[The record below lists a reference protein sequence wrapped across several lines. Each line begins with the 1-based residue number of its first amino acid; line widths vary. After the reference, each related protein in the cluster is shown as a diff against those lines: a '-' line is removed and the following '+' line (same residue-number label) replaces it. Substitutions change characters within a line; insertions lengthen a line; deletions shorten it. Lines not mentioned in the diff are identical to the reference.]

1 MRRILLL
8 TLTVVSLLAL
18 PGLAEAHHRPT
29 SYCSPTGD
37 ICQSTT
43 KMDGIRWLRIGLFA
57 KYFNRYKLC
66 VKAPDDTRECHIFEI
81 RAQGSAFGS
90 SIRWGRHFPQKGP
103 GPYVVTWWAGGQRV
117 GHILGFHRR
126 AAA

>member
-1 MRRILLL
+1 MRRIVLL
-8 TLTVVSLLAL
+8 TLTVSLLAL

-29 SYCSPTGD
+29 SYCSPSGD
-37 ICQSTT
+37 ICQSTR
-43 KMDGIRWLRIGLFA
+43 KVDGIRWLRIGLFA

-66 VKAPDDTRECHIFEI
+66 VKAPDGSRVCRSFDI
-81 RAQGSAFGS
+81 RAQGSTFGS

-103 GPYVVTWWAGGQRV
+103 GPYVVTWWTGGQRV

-126 AAA
+126 VAA